1 MDKSG
6 QALGRVSGPNHL
18 LFHFIISYTLLTN
31 LFFYINAHI
40 YLYFLYTMCYV
51 IYWMLYTYI
60 YTHKYVHLYMNVY
73 MQSNALYPHM
83 YICISTFWGS
93 FYLAAG
99 PNEGE
104 NLHEHLLYGVFLDVL
119 FTLQHK
125 PWSSYLFYLFYKRES
140 EVQNVI

>member
-31 LFFYINAHI
+31 LFFLHKCTHLFVFLI
-40 YLYFLYTMCYV
+40 YHVLCHLLDV
-51 IYWMLYTYI
+51 I

-83 YICISTFWGS
+83 YICIATFWGS

-140 EVQNVI
+140 EVQNVIH